1 MEGFVLI
8 ALLVAGGV
16 AIAASATAK
25 RRGVVN
31 AAWGSAA
38 SNRHLLFKPA
48 ELLSGPEI
56 VGTLHGCRVRIDTVS
71 RGGDNTKKYT
81 RFRVEY
87 PWPLGLDLKLTER
100 GTLSGIAAFFG
111 GQDIETGDAHFDE
124 RVVVKGADAKGV
136 VRFLT
141 PARRQRIL
149 DLLRAFP
156 KAVVKDSEIT
166 WERQKVLDTTFALLE
181 PLDRMVALSRHF
193 TGEREAEEFVHHAR
207 DVTARSAKH
216 ATTGRSKQPPA
227 APAAAVVIGEGGVQ
241 IVDLPR
247 PEIEPA
253 SEPLSVPEQ
262 HSADEPRETLVPL
275 PDREAAAAPGS
286 APGVPDEP
294 VEALTPRALADALF
308 SPSVMSY
315 QLAEVFEARFRGR
328 RVRWSGT
335 LTSVT
340 PYPFDRVFG
349 NTPGLKATVK
359 VVESTG
365 PTGRQS
371 VQAVVRLP
379 RELQTSLRALVGK
392 PIVVEG
398 ELEACDTFM
407 RSIFVT
413 GGRVTRPALGD

>member
-1 MEGFVLI
+1 MEGFVFFALLI
-8 ALLVAGGV
+8 AGVVAF
-16 AIAASATAK
+16 AASAASK

-31 AAWGSAA
+31 AAWGAAA
-38 SNRHLLFKPA
+38 SSRHLLFKPA

-71 RGGDNTKKYT
+71 RGGDNAKKYT
-81 RFRVEY
+81 RFKVEY
-87 PWPLGLDLKLTER
+87 PWSLGLDLKLTER
-100 GTLSGIAAFFG
+100 GTLSSIATFFG
-111 GQDIETGDAHFDE
+111 GQDIETGDTHFDE

-156 KAVVKDSEIT
+156 KAVAKDSEIT

-193 TGEREAEEFVHHAR
+193 TGDREADEIASHALG
-207 DVTARSAKH
+207 DVTVRAAARPEA
-216 ATTGRSKQPPA
+216 GRAMQPPT
-227 APAAAVVIGEGGVQ
+227 APAAAVVIGKAGFQ

-253 SEPLSVPEQ
+253 SEPQVPSEQ
-262 HSADEPRETLVPL
+262 VQPAETGPN
-275 PDREAAAAPGS
+275 S
-286 APGVPDEP
+286 
-294 VEALTPRALADALF
+294 EALTPQALADALF
-308 SPSVMSY
+308 GPSVMSY
-315 QLAEVFEARFRGR
+315 QLAEVFDARFRGHH
-328 RVRWSGT
+328 VTWSGT

-371 VQAVVRLP
+371 VQAVVQLP
-379 RELQTSLRALVGK
+379 TDALSALRSSLGK
-392 PIVVEG
+392 PVAFEG
-398 ELEACDTFM
+398 DLTHCDGFM
-407 RSIFVT
+407 NCIYIAS
-413 GGRVTRPALGD
+413 GRILWAGRDE